1 MTRIRLCLLASSVLA
16 TSPVLAQQVEEQKDV
31 ISNATGG
38 AGAAVSPEI
47 AAMEEE
53 EIVVTGGRERGAVV
67 GDVKPELQYNA
78 GDVRA
83 LGVSSVSELL
93 AELGPQV
100 QSAGGGRPVILLEG
114 RRVSSFREIGTIP
127 AEAIQ
132 RVDILPE
139 EVALKYGYS
148 ATQKVMNIVLRQ
160 RFNGFTTEGTGGI
173 GTRGD
178 GISAE
183 GELGFLGIRRGERI
197 NLNAEYTDTAAISEA
212 DRGIASRGG
221 DGKDRT
227 LTPATQVATLT
238 ATWAKPITDVW
249 SASINGEIT
258 SNQSQALR
266 GIATPGVL
274 IPGGSPY
281 STGTADSIFYPSTEI
296 PALRRTS
303 SAQTGHLGVSIN
315 GASPGW
321 QWTLV
326 SNYDYG
332 RSRSIAGRPLNLSTY
347 AAAVAAGDPLADPS
361 QPLNDAFVAFPSPD
375 QNRNTTNTGD
385 ATFVASGSPLT
396 LPAGNLTTTIK
407 VGGSFDKLSGT
418 AIRQGIS
425 QTSDISRNVGE
436 GSINIDIPISN
447 DRIPLFGVLGRLS
460 LNGNAAVRRISDIGT
475 LRTFGGGFNWNP
487 TKQLSVI
494 AQYRDD
500 ETAPTAAQL
509 AEPVLTTANFD
520 LFDYSRGQSV
530 RVTGITGGNP
540 GLNEA
545 SLRNLRI
552 GGTYRISSPSITLNL
567 EYNRTWQ
574 RGQIAAL
581 PGATPAVLAAF
592 PERFQRDGNG
602 NLTSVDLRPINI
614 ESEDREQLRWGFNFT
629 KQLKTPQSQI
639 NAMRE
644 AMQRRF
650 PNGFPGGQGAGQGGR
665 GPGAGGPGAGGPG
678 AGGAGGQPVP
688 ANGAGTPPADGAAPP
703 PPGGPGAGGPG
714 GPGGFGGGP
723 RGGGGFGGFGGGGGG
738 GGGRLN
744 FAVFHTWVLSDRAVL
759 RDGQPEID
767 LLNGGTIGAS
777 SGGVSRHKIE
787 VQSGFSQGGLGFRL
801 TGNWQSG
808 TRVDGVTGFPST
820 TLNFDDF
827 MTADLRLF
835 ANLGQM
841 PKLVEKVPFLRGS
854 RLSLVVDNLFDQRQ
868 RVTDGNGTTPFAYQP
883 FYQDAIGRSF
893 RISFRK
899 LFFSLPTA
907 FR

>member
-16 TSPVLAQQVEEQKDV
+16 TSPVLAQQVEEQKDEQ
-31 ISNATGG
+31 STATGG
-38 AGAAVSPEI
+38 AGAAVAPDV
-47 AAMEEE
+47 AGMEEE

-178 GISAE
+178 GISLE
-183 GELGFLGIRRGERI
+183 GEGGFLGIRRGERI
-197 NLNAEYTDTAAISEA
+197 NLNVEHTDTAAISEA

-221 DGKDRT
+221 DGTDRT
-227 LTPATQVATLT
+227 LTPATQVTTLT
-238 ATWAKPITDVW
+238 ATWAKPITDIW
-249 SASINGEIT
+249 SASINGELT

-281 STGTADSIFYPSTEI
+281 STGAADSIFYPSTDI

-303 SAQTGHLGVSIN
+303 SAQTGHVGVSIN
-315 GASPGW
+315 GSSPGW

-326 SNYDYG
+326 GNYDYG

-347 AAAVAAGDPLADPS
+347 AAAVASGDPLADPS
-361 QPLNDAFVAFPSPD
+361 QPLDDAFIAFPSPD
-375 QNRNTTNTGD
+375 QNRNTTNAGD
-385 ATFVASGSPLT
+385 ATFIASGSPIT

-407 VGGSFDKLSGT
+407 VGGSFDKLNGT
-418 AIRQGIS
+418 AIRQGLF

-447 DRIPLFGVLGRLS
+447 DRIPLFGILGRLS

-494 AQYRDD
+494 TQYRDD

-530 RVTGITGGNP
+530 RVTAITGGNP

-552 GGTYRISSPSITLNL
+552 AGTYRMQTPNITLNV

-574 RGQIAAL
+574 RGQITAL

-592 PERFQRDGNG
+592 PERFQRDGGG

-614 ESEDREQLRWGFNFT
+614 ESEDRQQLRWGFNFT
-629 KQLKTPQSQI
+629 KQLRTPQSQI

-650 PNGFPGGQGAGQGGR
+650 PNGVPGGPGAGQGGR
-665 GPGAGGPGAGGPG
+665 PAGAGGPGGQAAP
-678 AGGAGGQPVP
+678 AGGAG
-688 ANGAGTPPADGAAPP
+688 APPADGAAPP
-703 PPGGPGAGGPG
+703 PGGPGAGGAPGGPGGPGGPGAGG
-714 GPGGFGGGP
+714 GPGGRGGP
-723 RGGGGFGGFGGGGGG
+723 GGFGGFGGGGGG

-787 VQSGFSQGGLGFRL
+787 VQSGFSQAGLGFRL

-820 TLNFDDF
+820 TLNFGDF

-854 RLSLVVDNLFDQRQ
+854 RVSFIVDNVFDQRQ

-893 RISFRK
+893 RLSFRK
-899 LFFSLPTA
+899 LFFSLPAA